1 MSLTVARALADARAL
16 GLARL
21 DAQLLLAHH
30 LQQSRSWLIAHDDS
44 ELASLQAQAFDD
56 DCRRRAAGEPL
67 AYLVGRWTF
76 CGLELRVTPEV
87 LVPRPETELL
97 VEWAL
102 QLLAGP
108 LAGIPKPAVLDLGTG
123 SGAIAL
129 AIKQAWRPA
138 RVSATDASEAALAVA
153 RSNAE
158 RLGLDLA
165 FAAGD
170 WWQAVAGQ
178 RFDLALSNP
187 PYIAADDPHL
197 TALTHEPRQ
206 ALTPGGDGLGAF
218 RRIVTGA
225 AAHLSPGGWLLF
237 EHGHD
242 QDAALRALLAG
253 AGFDSIAT
261 RHALA
266 ELARCT
272 GGRWPD

>member
-1 MSLTVARALADARAL
+1 
-16 GLARL
+16 
-21 DAQLLLAHH
+21 
-30 LQQSRSWLIAHDDS
+30 
-44 ELASLQAQAFDD
+44 
-56 DCRRRAAGEPL
+56 
-67 AYLVGRWTF
+67 
-76 CGLELRVTPEV
+76 
-87 LVPRPETELL
+87 
-97 VEWAL
+97 
-102 QLLAGP
+102 
-108 LAGIPKPAVLDLGTG
+108 VLDLGTG

-206 ALTPGGDGLGAF
+206 ALTPGGDGLGAI
-218 RRIVTGA
+218 RRIVAGA

-261 RHALA
+261 RHDLA
-266 ELARCT
+266 GLARCT